1 MAMTNINIRIDADKK
16 LKAQELFSSLGLDM
30 TTAINLFIQQSLEF
44 NGIPFTI
51 RKYNAETEAAFAEVE
66 EMKKHPELYK
76 SYSSADELFEDLDKM
91 KYIIKPTNQFKKDF
105 KKIKKQNK
113 DLNILK
119 KVIDMLANDEILP
132 DKYRDHLLDRKLQRQ
147 T

>member
-1 MAMTNINIRIDADKK
+1 
-16 LKAQELFSSLGLDM
+16 
-30 TTAINLFIQQSLEF
+30 
-44 NGIPFTI
+44 
-51 RKYNAETEAAFAEVE
+51 
-66 EMKKHPELYK
+66 
-76 SYSSADELFEDLDKM
+76 M

-132 DKYRDHLLDRKLQRQ
+132 DKYRDHLLI
-147 T
+147 

>member
-1 MAMTNINIRIDADKK
+1 
-16 LKAQELFSSLGLDM
+16 
-30 TTAINLFIQQSLEF
+30 
-44 NGIPFTI
+44 
-51 RKYNAETEAAFAEVE
+51 
-66 EMKKHPELYK
+66 
-76 SYSSADELFEDLDKM
+76 M

-132 DKYRDHLLDRKLQRQ
+132 DKYRDHLLIGNYKGKHECHLEPDWLLIYEYFRR
-147 T
+147 

>member
-1 MAMTNINIRIDADKK
+1 
-16 LKAQELFSSLGLDM
+16 
-30 TTAINLFIQQSLEF
+30 
-44 NGIPFTI
+44 
-51 RKYNAETEAAFAEVE
+51 
-66 EMKKHPELYK
+66 
-76 SYSSADELFEDLDKM
+76 M

-132 DKYRDHLLDRKLQRQ
+132 DKYRDHLLIGNYKGKHECHLEPDWLLIYEYLDDELIPVSYKNRFTVQNVRC
-147 T
+147 